1 MLARKARRAA
11 AEANAEAAQ
20 IARQEKLE
28 AYWRDRF
35 AKAQDGHEIT
45 QAHIDYRNHG
55 LFEWLQDFDYRT
67 TKELRDQSKYVR
79 RAIYLVG
86 FVILLHHWLP
96 AAWDFGRL
104 VRGLVE
110 GPSG

>member
-1 MLARKARRAA
+1 MLGRKARKAA

-20 IARQEKLE
+20 IAREGKVE

-35 AKAQDGHEIT
+35 AQAKDGHELT

-55 LFEWLQDFDYRT
+55 LLEWLQDFDNRT
-67 TKELRDQSKYVR
+67 TREIRDQLKHVR

-96 AAWDFGRL
+96 AAWNFGRQI
-104 VRGLVE
+104 RGLIH
-110 GPSG
+110 